1 MPWND
6 TVKALSD
13 EFGLPAASVYL
24 LPLVP
29 LIEIMWADGKVQ
41 PAEMSLLYDS
51 VTKRLAELHTAAAGE
66 EVISVADA
74 EAFLDHFLKDR
85 PDPERLRRLREL
97 TVQLMNATASHAER
111 RSLLD
116 SCLDIAAAAVST
128 YPYERRDRVMAVE
141 KSLLR
146 ELFDTLHLD

>member
-1 MPWND
+1 MPWNE

-13 EFGLPAASVYL
+13 EFGLPAESVYL

-51 VTKRLAELHTAAAGE
+51 VTRRLAELHTAAAGE
-66 EVISVADA
+66 EVLSIADA

-97 TVQLMNATASHAER
+97 TVQLMNATASDAER

-116 SCLDIAAAAVST
+116 SCMDIAAAAVST

-141 KSLLR
+141 KTLLH
-146 ELFDTLHLD
+146 ELFETLHLD